1 MPPKTTK
8 NKPRR
13 SSVRVR
19 TGRRQPTG
27 KVQQG
32 DDLFN
37 IAFRLSPHPIGIT
50 ELETGRCLE
59 INDACLQLYGFQR
72 HEVIGKTTLILG
84 IWPDPVERTKLI
96 ARLQTEGSVRN
107 YDVSMRMKN
116 GDLRHFLISTDVIM
130 LKRKRCLL
138 TVGTDVTERKQAE
151 NALLESRQQLRAIV
165 EGTSDAVFVKDLE
178 GRYTLFNAA
187 AGGFVGKSPDE
198 VLGYDDT
205 FLFPP
210 EEAKILMEGDRQIMA
225 GGHTVTYEDH
235 LTTADQER
243 RTFLATKGPL
253 FDAQGRVSGLFG
265 IARDITDRKR
275 AEETLR
281 QLNET
286 LEQRVAE
293 RTAALCTVESR
304 LQLLLQATPVVLYA
318 RRATGDYGATFI
330 SDNIIE
336 QLGYSPKDFVESS
349 DFWVTHLHPDD
360 RPGVLADLLQ
370 VFEHGYHVQEYRF
383 RHQNGTYRWL
393 HDELR
398 LIRDSAGVS
407 VELFGFQIDVTRRK
421 QAERALHESEERFRA
436 FLGNALNLA
445 FIKSIDGRYLYV
457 NRRFE
462 EAFQLEQKHIV
473 GKTDAE
479 LFPPEYACH
488 YQAHDREVLDSGKA
502 MEFEEVAPYLDGL
515 HTNIVVKFLVRDGLG
530 HIYGTGG
537 ITTDI
542 TYRKKAEEELR
553 RHQAML
559 EDLTSKLIT
568 AQEREQQRIARDLHD
583 DFTQRL
589 AALAVDAGSLERA
602 CASEPALLQQ
612 CRSIREAAGQ
622 LADDVHNFAYRL
634 HPSSLEH
641 LGLEAAIRDH
651 AHEFAQ
657 RTGLI
662 VRYASRDVPKA
673 IPADR
678 AICLYRVVQES
689 LQNVMKHAE
698 ASTVVVR
705 LLGISNGVGVCI
717 HDDGKGFEEQGSP
730 TRGLGLLSMEE
741 RVRLVEGTFRIRTR
755 PGDGTEV
762 HAWVPL
768 PAVQQEVAP

>member
-1 MPPKTTK
+1 M
-8 NKPRR
+8 
-13 SSVRVR
+13 
-19 TGRRQPTG
+19 
-27 KVQQG
+27 
-32 DDLFN
+32 
-37 IAFRLSPHPIGIT
+37 SPHPIGIT
-50 ELETGRCLE
+50 ELDTGRCLE

-72 HEVIGKTTLILG
+72 HEVIGNTTLMLG
-84 IWPDPVERTKLI
+84 IWPDPLERIKLV
-96 ARLQTEGSVRN
+96 ARLQVEGSVRN
-107 YDVSMRMKN
+107 YNVSMRMKN
-116 GDLRHFLISTDVIM
+116 GDLRHFLISTDIIV
-130 LKRKRCLL
+130 LKGKRCLL

-151 NALLESRQQLRAIV
+151 DALLESRQQLRAIV

-178 GRYTLFNAA
+178 GRYSLFNAA
-187 AGGFVGKSPDE
+187 AGDFVGKSPDE
-198 VLGYDDT
+198 VLGHDDM

-210 EEAKILMEGDRQIMA
+210 EEAKVLMEDDRQVMA

-253 FDAQGRVSGLFG
+253 YDAQGRVSGLFG

-318 RRATGDYGATFI
+318 RRTTGNYGMTFL
-330 SDNIIE
+330 SENVVE
-336 QLGYSPKDFVESS
+336 QLGYSPKDFVEHS

-360 RPGVLADLLQ
+360 RPWVLADLSQ
-370 VFEHGYHVQEYRF
+370 VFEHGHHVHEYRF
-383 RHQNGTYRWL
+383 RHQDETYRWL

-398 LIRDSAGVS
+398 LLRDSAGAP

-421 QAERALHESEERFRA
+421 RAE
-436 FLGNALNLA
+436 
-445 FIKSIDGRYLYV
+445 
-457 NRRFE
+457 
-462 EAFQLEQKHIV
+462 Q
-473 GKTDAE
+473 E
-479 LFPPEYACH
+479 L
-488 YQAHDREVLDSGKA
+488 L
-502 MEFEEVAPYLDGL
+502 
-515 HTNIVVKFLVRDGLG
+515 
-530 HIYGTGG
+530 
-537 ITTDI
+537 
-542 TYRKKAEEELR
+542 
-553 RHQAML
+553 RHQAKL
-559 EDLTSKLIT
+559 ESLTAKLLT
-568 AQEREQQRIARDLHD
+568 AQELERQRIARDLHD
-583 DFTQRL
+583 DVTQRL
-589 AALAVDAGSLERA
+589 ASLSVDAGSLERL
-602 CASEPALLQQ
+602 CKSRPALLPHS
-612 CRSIREAAGQ
+612 RSIREAAQQ

-662 VRYASRDVPKA
+662 VRYASRDVPKE
-673 IPADR
+673 IPTDKAL
-678 AICLYRVVQES
+678 CLYRVAQES
-689 LQNVMKHAE
+689 LQNVMRHAE
-698 ASTVVVR
+698 ASTVVVQ
-705 LLGISNGVGVCI
+705 LLGTSNGVRVCI
-717 HDDGKGFEEQGSP
+717 QDDGKGFEEQGSP

-741 RVRLVEGTFRIRTR
+741 RVRLAEGTFCIRTR

-768 PAVQQEVAP
+768 PNDRQGVAP